1 MNDTLKHLLQILS
14 QVRWEHTQ
22 GTVADAVRDW
32 QDAGFPGLELS
43 SPVRVT
49 PIASTAPGGVIYTL
63 EDTVQ
68 LIGFWHE
75 GSPKI
80 LVCPECGYEG
90 SVQVELQAIGTLHD
104 DNSVT
109 AWDHTFA
116 FDDLQDDAGC
126 ACRNCPTNGT
136 LREFLR
142 GS

>member
-1 MNDTLKHLLQILS
+1 MRKAWTMIEVNLVFGHLIIGAIL
-14 QVRWEHTQ
+14 
-22 GTVADAVRDW
+22 
-32 QDAGFPGLELS
+32 L
-43 SPVRVT
+43 T
-49 PIASTAPGGVIYTL
+49 PIA
-63 EDTVQ
+63 
-68 LIGFWHE
+68 
-75 GSPKI
+75 
-80 LVCPECGYEG
+80 
-90 SVQVELQAIGTLHD
+90 